1 MSKKDIIKVVITN
14 IVIAVITTIIML
26 LILKII
32 INLGNF
38 SVLFIIS
45 IVIFL
50 LGNLIF
56 LIK

>member
-1 MSKKDIIKVVITN
+1 MSKKDIVIAN
-14 IVIAVITTIIML
+14 IVISVITTFLML
-26 LILKII
+26 LILKIS